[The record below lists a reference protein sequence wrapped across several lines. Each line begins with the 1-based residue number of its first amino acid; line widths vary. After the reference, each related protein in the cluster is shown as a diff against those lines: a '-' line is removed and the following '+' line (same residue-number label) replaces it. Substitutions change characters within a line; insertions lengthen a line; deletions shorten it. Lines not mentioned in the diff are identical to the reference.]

1 MLHNVPVSPTMFKN
15 RYVLG
20 YPDDPIRRAMVQTTH
35 PGFFELICHGSRPNQ
50 KGETFAIP
58 YVYMGA
64 DGCRTKPLNAEQLFE
79 IIITHPAYSL
89 GQPVRLI
96 MCWVGYGPNSL
107 AQQLAD
113 LLGAPVL
120 AANERIN
127 AQTFCPI
134 NNGRWILFTP
144 RIRS

>member
-1 MLHNVPVSPTMFKN
+1 MMHNVPVLPTMFKN

-20 YPDDPIRRAMVQTTH
+20 YADDPIRAAMVQPTF
-35 PGFFELICHGSRPNQ
+35 PPFFELICHGSWPTEEG
-50 KGETFAIP
+50 KTFAMP
-58 YVYMGA
+58 YVEEVSLQ
-64 DGCRTKPLNAEQLFE
+64 TEPLNAEQLFE
-79 IIITHPAYSL
+79 IIVTHPAYAP

-127 AQTFCPI
+127 AYTLCPI
-134 NNGRWILFTP
+134 NNGCWILFTP
-144 RIRS
+144 RIR

>member
-1 MLHNVPVSPTMFKN
+1 MLHNVPVLPTMFKN

-20 YPDDPIRRAMVQTTH
+20 YVDDPIRRAMVQTTY
-35 PGFFELICHGSRPNQ
+35 PMFFELICHGSWPT
-50 KGETFAIP
+50 KEGETFATP
-58 YVYMGA
+58 YVYMGE
-64 DGCRTKPLNAEQLFE
+64 DDWRTKPLNAEQLFE
-79 IIITHPAYSL
+79 IIVTHPAYSL

-120 AANERIN
+120 AANERVDAN
-127 AQTFCPI
+127 TLCPI
-134 NNGRWILFTP
+134 NNGRWILFEP
-144 RIRS
+144 RIR

>member
-1 MLHNVPVSPTMFKN
+1 MLYDVPVLPTMFKN

-20 YPDDPIRRAMVQTTH
+20 YPDHIIQKAMVQPTY
-35 PGFFELICHGSRPNQ
+35 PLFFELICHGSRPTP
-50 KGETFAIP
+50 KGETFALP
-58 YVYMGA
+58 YVYMGK
-64 DGCRTKPLNAEQLFE
+64 DGRWTKPLNAEQLFE
-79 IIITHPAYSL
+79 IIITHRAYAI

-113 LLGAPVL
+113 LLGVPVL
-120 AANERIN
+120 AANERVK
-127 AQTFCPI
+127 AYTLCPI

-144 RIRS
+144 RIC